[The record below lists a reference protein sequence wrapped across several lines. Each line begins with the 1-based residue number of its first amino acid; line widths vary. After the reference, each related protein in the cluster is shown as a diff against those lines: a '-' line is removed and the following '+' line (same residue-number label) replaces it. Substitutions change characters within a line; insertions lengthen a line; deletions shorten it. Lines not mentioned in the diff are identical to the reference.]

1 MRYEIKA
8 IGFWP
13 FIKISFFFNLIIGF
27 LFGLLYAL
35 MLSVIMTIA
44 GQLSNFPIEGLG
56 VDIEELSIGGMV
68 VIMPILFAILGAVF
82 HTLIGVVLIAI
93 YNLIARLVGGL
104 EFDLKAVTAEPHP
117 TPAPP
122 PTGVVIGAPVVPPTQ
137 PSGPPPTTPA
147 PPMPPPSAPSPPPP
161 GQSDPG
167 TDSHR
172 EGPANTQ

>member
-13 FIKISFFFNLIIGF
+13 FIKVSFFFNLIVGF

-56 VDIEELSIGGMV
+56 IDIEELSIGGLV
-68 VIMPILFAILGAVF
+68 VIIPIMFALLGAVF
-82 HTLIGVVLIAI
+82 YTLIGIVLIAI
-93 YNLIARLVGGL
+93 YNMIARLVGGL
-104 EFDLKAVTAEPHP
+104 ELDLKAVTAEPHP

-122 PTGVVIGAPVVPPTQ
+122 AAGIVIGAPVVGPTQ
-137 PSGPPPTTPA
+137 PYGPPPTTP
-147 PPMPPPSAPSPPPP
+147 PPAMPPAPSPPPP
-161 GQSDPG
+161 EQNDLGA
-167 TDSHR
+167 DSHR